1 MTTIWQRI
9 RGGRS
14 RGLTCIELVELV
26 TDYLEGNLDADERAR
41 VERHLA
47 GCDACTA
54 YIDQMRV
61 TIAVVGRVR
70 EEDLSDEAKAEL
82 VAAFRGWARD
92 E

>member
-26 TDYLEGNLDADERAR
+26 TDYLEGNLDADDRAR

-61 TIAVVGRVR
+61 TIAVVGRV
-70 EEDLSDEAKAEL
+70 DVDDIPDAMKVEL
-82 VAAFRGWARD
+82 MHAFRDWAPS
-92 E
+92 

>member
-26 TDYLEGNLDADERAR
+26 TDYLEGNLDAYERAR

-61 TIAVVGRVR
+61 TIAVVGRV
-70 EEDLSDEAKAEL
+70 DVDDIPDAMKAEL
-82 VAAFRGWARD
+82 MHAFRDWAPS
-92 E
+92 

>member
-61 TIAVVGRVR
+61 TIAVVGRV
-70 EEDLSDEAKAEL
+70 DVDDIPDAMKAEL
-82 VAAFRGWARD
+82 MHAFRDWAPS
-92 E
+92 

>member
-9 RGGRS
+9 RGNRA

-26 TDYLEGNLDADERAR
+26 TDYLEGDLSEDERAR

-47 GCDACTA
+47 GCDACTG

-61 TIAVVGRVR
+61 TIAVVGKIEVD
-70 EEDLSDEAKAEL
+70 DLSEAAKAEL
-82 VAAFRGWARD
+82 LNAFRGWARA
-92 E
+92 

>member
-9 RGGRS
+9 RGRQP

-26 TDYLEGNLDADERAR
+26 TDYLEGDLDDEQRAR

-54 YIDQMRV
+54 YIEQMRV
-61 TIAVVGRVR
+61 TISVVGKIEVD
-70 EEDLSDEAKAEL
+70 DLSEAMKSEL
-82 VAAFRGWARD
+82 LHAFRDWSGS
-92 E
+92 

>member
-14 RGLTCIELVELV
+14 RELTCIELVELV

-47 GCDACTA
+47 GCEACTA
-54 YIDQMRV
+54 YVDQMRV
-61 TIAVVGRVR
+61 TIAVVGKIEVD
-70 EEDLSDEAKAEL
+70 DLSEAARAAL
-82 VAAFRGWARD
+82 LHAFRDWTRS
-92 E
+92 

>member
-14 RGLTCIELVELV
+14 RGLTCIELDELV

-61 TIAVVGRVR
+61 TIAVVGRV
-70 EEDLSDEAKAEL
+70 DVDDIPDAMKAEL
-82 VAAFRGWARD
+82 MHAFRDWAPS
-92 E
+92 

>member
-26 TDYLEGNLDADERAR
+26 TDYLEGNLDEADRAR
-41 VERHLA
+41 VEQHLA

-61 TIAVVGRVR
+61 TIAVTGKIEVD
-70 EEDLSDEAKAEL
+70 DLSEAAKSEL
-82 VAAFRGWARD
+82 LHAFRGWARS
-92 E
+92 

>member
-26 TDYLEGNLDADERAR
+26 TDYLEGNLDADERAQ
-41 VERHLA
+41 VEAHLA

-54 YIDQMRV
+54 YIDEMRV
-61 TIAVVGRVR
+61 TIAVVGRIEVD
-70 EEDLSDEAKAEL
+70 DLSDAAKSEL
-82 VAAFRGWARD
+82 MHAFRTWARS
-92 E
+92 

>member
-9 RGGRS
+9 RGKP

-26 TDYLEGNLDADERAR
+26 TDWFEGNLDDETRAR

-61 TIAVVGRVR
+61 TIIVMGKVEVD
-70 EEDLSDEAKAEL
+70 DLSEAAKSEL
-82 VAAFRGWARD
+82 LHAFRGWARS
-92 E
+92 

>member
-26 TDYLEGNLDADERAR
+26 TDYLEGNLDGDDRAR

-47 GCDACTA
+47 GCDGCTA

-61 TIAVVGRVR
+61 TIAVVGKIEVD
-70 EEDLSDEAKAEL
+70 DLSEAAKSEL
-82 VAAFRGWARD
+82 LHAFRGWTRS
-92 E
+92 

>member
-61 TIAVVGRVR
+61 TIAVVGRV
-70 EEDLSDEAKAEL
+70 DVDDIPDAMKVEL
-82 VAAFRGWARD
+82 MHAFRDWAPS
-92 E
+92 

>member
-26 TDYLEGNLDADERAR
+26 TDYLEGNLDADDRAR

-61 TIAVVGRVR
+61 TIAVVGRV
-70 EEDLSDEAKAEL
+70 DVDDIPDAMKAEL
-82 VAAFRGWARD
+82 MHAFRDWAPS
-92 E
+92 

>member
-9 RGGRS
+9 RGGKP

-26 TDYLEGNLDADERAR
+26 TDYLEGNLGEDERAR
-41 VERHLA
+41 VEHHLA

-61 TIAVVGRVR
+61 TIAVVGRIEVD
-70 EEDLSDEAKAEL
+70 DLSDAAKAEL
-82 VAAFRGWARD
+82 LHAFRDWTRT
-92 E
+92 

>member
-9 RGGRS
+9 RGGHS

-26 TDYLEGNLDADERAR
+26 TDYLEGNLDEEDRAR

-61 TIAVVGRVR
+61 TIAVVGKIEVD
-70 EEDLSDEAKAEL
+70 DLSEAAKSEL
-82 VAAFRGWARD
+82 LHAFRGWARS
-92 E
+92 

>member
-26 TDYLEGNLDADERAR
+26 TDYLEGSLDDDERAR
-41 VERHLA
+41 VEQHLA

-61 TIAVVGRVR
+61 TISVVGKIGVD
-70 EEDLSDEAKAEL
+70 DLSEAAKSEL
-82 VAAFRGWARD
+82 LHAFRDWARS
-92 E
+92 